1 MVRPTGRS
9 DDRAAGPSAP
19 KFVACEVAPSV
30 LALDLYNF
38 ILAFLGYSPRRNV
51 EGGLKMQHGT
61 FRKFAL
67 VASMVTLA
75 ALLGACKKQV
85 AAPPPAPPP
94 APAAKPT
101 VTLNASPASINAGDT
116 STLSW
121 SSTDATDLDI
131 EPGVGKV
138 APQGS
143 TPVTPTETT
152 NFTITATGPGGSAT
166 ASASV
171 EVAAAPPPPPSPAP
185 AAQPNISDLFDQNVK
200 DAFFDLDKSDL
211 RDDARAALTA
221 DAEFLRSYSDV
232 KVSIEGH
239 CDERG
244 SEEYNLGLGQRRADA
259 VKNYL
264 VSLGISADRM
274 TTMSWGKEHPFC
286 TDHNEDCW
294 QQNRRGH
301 FVMVK

>member
-1 MVRPTGRS
+1 
-9 DDRAAGPSAP
+9 
-19 KFVACEVAPSV
+19 
-30 LALDLYNF
+30 
-38 ILAFLGYSPRRNV
+38 
-51 EGGLKMQHGT
+51 MQHGT
-61 FRKFAL
+61 FRKLAL
-67 VASMVTLA
+67 LVSMVTLA
-75 ALLGACKKQV
+75 AFLGACKKQV

-94 APAAKPT
+94 VPPAAKPT
-101 VTLNASPASINAGDT
+101 VTLNASPASINSGDT
-116 STLSW
+116 ATLSW

-152 NFTITATGPGGSAT
+152 SYTITATGSGGSAT

-171 EVAAAPPPPPSPAP
+171 QVAAAAPPAAPP

-221 DAEFLRSYSDV
+221 DAEFLRSYPDV

-264 VSLGISADRM
+264 VSLGISGDRM

-286 TDHNEDCW
+286 GEHNEDCW